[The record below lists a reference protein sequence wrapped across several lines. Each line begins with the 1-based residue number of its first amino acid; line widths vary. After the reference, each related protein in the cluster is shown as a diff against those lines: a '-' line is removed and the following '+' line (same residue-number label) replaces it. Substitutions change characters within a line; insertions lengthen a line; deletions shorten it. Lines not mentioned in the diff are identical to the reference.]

1 MTDQELSRELRNLA
15 TDAHLSGNSAA
26 HRVLALAAIRLQE
39 IASPITERLFHPSAE
54 ESAMLRH
61 HLAALD
67 LIAEILKPQGGE
79 ND

>member
-26 HRVLALAAIRLQE
+26 HRVLALAAIRLEE
-39 IASPITERLFHPSAE
+39 ISLPYAEQLFHPSAGE
-54 ESAMLRH
+54 TALLRH
-61 HLAALD
+61 HLASLD
-67 LIAEILKPQGGE
+67 LIAEILKPQGGQ